1 MFTFLLQ
8 ITMVVCLGL
17 IVYLFG
23 RVVPRISDA
32 DVEKAREQSL
42 FHWLV
47 GYFEKIDEWLI
58 DLFEKFL
65 RRFHIVILKI
75 DNVITK
81 KIGRFRREAEK
92 QTGFDIDAKKSD
104 SEHETGK

>member
-8 ITMVVCLGL
+8 ITMVVCLGF

-23 RVVPRISDA
+23 RVVPRISDT
-32 DVEKAREQSL
+32 DVAKAREQSL

-47 GYFEKIDEWLI
+47 GYLEQIDEWLL

-65 RRFHIVILKI
+65 RRFHVIILKV
-75 DNVITK
+75 DNVVTK
-81 KIGRFRREAEK
+81 KLGRFRRDADK
-92 QTGFDIDAKKSD
+92 QTGFAVEPKKEESGEAE
-104 SEHETGK
+104 SK